1 MIRHF
6 FLPTFE
12 RVAHELHVGRKND
25 RRSPLLF
32 RGSQM
37 GGNAG
42 PGLRAA

>member
-6 FLPTFE
+6 FLDDFE
-12 RVAHELHVGRKND
+12 RVTHELHLERKND

-32 RGSQM
+32 RGSQS